1 MILLRNYHVLNFND
15 YLRLKI
21 MFLFNKKYYKT
32 LEIVFFIKIFSIIL
46 LSCDGNKGESFVY
59 GTQDTT
65 PPTVSFNTPLSFT
78 NTGIGTTA
86 TGVAVVSAAGTVTSI
101 RYTNAGAGYTA
112 GDLPISVTI
121 SSPSTDSTG
130 NYIFNE
136 TVRGSTSGVEAR
148 MRTWDATTNVLE
160 VSSVTG
166 TFIIGETIVGTASS
180 ASRVLRLKDED
191 PLDDGFADN
200 TEIETRADAIMDFTE
215 QNPFG
220 TP

>member
-1 MILLRNYHVLNFND
+1 
-15 YLRLKI
+15 
-21 MFLFNKKYYKT
+21 
-32 LEIVFFIKIFSIIL
+32 
-46 LSCDGNKGESFVY
+46 
-59 GTQDTT
+59 
-65 PPTVSFNTPLSFT
+65 
-78 NTGIGTTA
+78 
-86 TGVAVVSAAGTVTSI
+86 
-101 RYTNAGAGYTA
+101 
-112 GDLPISVTI
+112 
-121 SSPSTDSTG
+121 
-130 NYIFNE
+130 
-136 TVRGSTSGVEAR
+136 